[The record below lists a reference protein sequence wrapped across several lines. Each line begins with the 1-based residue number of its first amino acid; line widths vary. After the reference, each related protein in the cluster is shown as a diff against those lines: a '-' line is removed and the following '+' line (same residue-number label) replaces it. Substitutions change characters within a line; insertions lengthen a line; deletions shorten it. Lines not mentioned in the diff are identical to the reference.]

1 MKRYI
6 LLIVLSSFFLG
17 GCSLSP
23 KRSAVEINSYPI
35 AKVFIDGE
43 EMGMTPYKNR
53 NLKPGE
59 SEIRLVSSE
68 KSWTK
73 KIKLQNN
80 VNTVIDWE
88 FGSEDDESGGYIL
101 FLEKT
106 GDKKNAG
113 LMVISNPSGATLI
126 IDNEIKGF
134 SPNRIKNIGEG
145 DRHLSL
151 SSPGYKNIDV
161 FVKAINGY
169 QLVINT
175 TLSKE
180 NIKISEKEVSS
191 PPSEVIENSDL
202 LAEEEKVLIKETG
215 TGWLRV
221 RELATKSSKEIDRVT
236 VGKSYVLLEE
246 EEGWYKIEVEDG
258 ENGWISSS
266 YAEKE

>member
-1 MKRYI
+1 MKKYI
-6 LLIVLSSFFLG
+6 FLIVLTSFFLG

-23 KRSAVEINSYPI
+23 KRSAIEISSYPI
-35 AKVFIDGE
+35 AKVYINGE

-68 KSWTK
+68 SSWTK

-88 FGSEDDESGGYIL
+88 FGIEDDESGGYIL

-113 LMVISNPSGATLI
+113 LMVISNPSGATLS
-126 IDNEIKGF
+126 IDDEIKGF
-134 SPNRIKNIGEG
+134 SPNRIKDINEG

-151 SSPGYKNIDV
+151 NFPGYKNIDV
-161 FVKAINGY
+161 FVKAMNGY
-169 QLVINT
+169 QLVIDT
-175 TLSKE
+175 TLAKE
-180 NIKISEKEVSS
+180 KIKIIEKEESAPVK
-191 PPSEVIENSDL
+191 ELIENNDL

-215 TGWLRV
+215 TGWLRI
-221 RELATKSSKEIDRVT
+221 RELASKNSKEIGKVT
-236 VGKSYVLLEE
+236 VGESYILLEE
-246 EEGWYKIEVEDG
+246 DSGWYKIENEDG
-258 ENGWISSS
+258 ENGWISAS
-266 YAEKE
+266 YAEKK

>member
-6 LLIVLSSFFLG
+6 LLVVLASFFLG

-23 KRSAVEINSYPI
+23 KRSAIEINSYPI
-35 AKVFIDGE
+35 AKVFINGE

-59 SEIRLVSSE
+59 NKVELVSND
-68 KSWTK
+68 K
-73 KIKLQNN
+73 KWSKNIKLQNN
-80 VNTVIDWE
+80 VNTVVDWE

-113 LMVISNPSGATLI
+113 LMVVSNPSEATLT

-134 SPNRIKNIGEG
+134 SPNRIKDIGEG
-145 DRHLSL
+145 DRHLTL
-151 SSPGYKNIDV
+151 SFPGYKNIDV

-169 QLVINT
+169 QLVIET
-175 TLSKE
+175 TLAKE
-180 NIKISEKEVSS
+180 KVKISEKEEVKTEN
-191 PPSEVIENSDL
+191 EVIENSDL
-202 LAEEEKVLIKETG
+202 LASEEKIIITETG

-221 RELATKSSKEIDRVT
+221 RELASKNSKEVEKVT
-236 VGKSYVLLEE
+236 VGESYVLLEE
-246 EEGWYKIEVEDG
+246 EEDWYKIRVNEEVD
-258 ENGWISSS
+258 GWISAS
-266 YAEKE
+266 YAERE

>member
-6 LLIVLSSFFLG
+6 LIVFLASVFLG

-23 KRSAVEINSYPI
+23 KRSAIEINSYPI
-35 AKVFIDGE
+35 AKVYINGE
-43 EMGMTPYKNR
+43 EKGMTPYKNR

-59 SEIRLVSSE
+59 NKIELVNNDKRWS
-68 KSWTK
+68 KNV
-73 KIKLQNN
+73 KLQNN
-80 VNTVIDWE
+80 VNTVIDWN
-88 FGSEDDESGGYIL
+88 FGNESDESGGYIL

-113 LMVISNPSGATLI
+113 LMVISNPSEATLS

-145 DRHLSL
+145 DRHLNL
-151 SSPGYKNIDV
+151 SFPGYKNIDV

-169 QLVINT
+169 QLVIET
-175 TLSKE
+175 TLAKE
-180 NIKISEKEVSS
+180 KVKISEKEEVKKVD
-191 PPSEVIENSDL
+191 EVIDNSDL
-202 LAEEEKVLIKETG
+202 LSEEEKVVIEETG

-221 RELATKSSKEIDRVT
+221 RELASKGSKEIDKVT
-236 VGKSYVLLEE
+236 VGESYVLLEE

-258 ENGWISSS
+258 VNGWISAS